1 MDGSGKGLQVLI
13 AEDNIVNQIVARR
26 LLEKQGFRVEV
37 VCNGKEALQ
46 ALQRRRYD
54 LVLMDVQMP
63 EMDGV
68 EATRTFRQMEQAG
81 GAHVPIVALTAD
93 HGPENRQRCL
103 DAGMDGYILK
113 PIDMKALRYLIE
125 QLLPPR
131 PV

>member
-1 MDGSGKGLQVLI
+1 MDGSGKGLQVLV
-13 AEDNIVNQIVARR
+13 AEDNVVNQIVARR

-68 EATRTFRQMEQAG
+68 EATRAFRQTEQSS
-81 GAHVPIVALTAD
+81 GARVPIVALTAD
-93 HGPENRQRCL
+93 QAPENRQRCL
-103 DAGMDGYILK
+103 EAGMDGYILK
-113 PIDMKALRYLIE
+113 PIDMKALHYLIE

-131 PV
+131 PA